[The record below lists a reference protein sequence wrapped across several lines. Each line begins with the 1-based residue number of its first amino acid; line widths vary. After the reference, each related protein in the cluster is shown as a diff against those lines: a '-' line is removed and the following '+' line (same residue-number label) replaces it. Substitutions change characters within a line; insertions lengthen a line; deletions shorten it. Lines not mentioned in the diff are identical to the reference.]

1 MSESLAAWTARNLD
15 RVQLSTRELAALRWC
30 WEFWARTEQLAPST
44 DWQTWLILAGRGWGK
59 TRTGAE
65 WVRSEVQRG
74 VRRIALVGP
83 TAGDVRDVMVEGE
96 SGLLGVFPRHQAPK
110 YEPSKRRVTFHTG
123 ARAYLYSSEKP
134 GRLRGPQHEVAWCDE
149 PGAWK
154 YREDTWSNLQLGLR
168 LGDRPRAVLTSTP
181 LPIPFFRD
189 LVEDARRGKPVVVTS
204 GSTLDNRANL
214 APTFI
219 ARVLDL
225 YEGTRLGR
233 QELNGELLD
242 AWAGALWQQGWIHRI
257 PSANDV
263 EEERFAIDPAISTTR
278 KSDETGLIHCG
289 AMGGK
294 PRRFVV
300 TNDLSGKWTTT
311 QWTLLAAAQH
321 FTALQRGQRC
331 KVVAEVN
338 RGGDMVRDALL
349 TFDARNFEPIDD
361 SIERVSEH
369 RYRLIE
375 QRGEKRR
382 EPVILIV
389 DISPVTRRF
398 ALADLDLVHGFKGK
412 SNRAELIAALYEQG
426 RGFHAGTFEE
436 LERQMTTWDP
446 TTDPQSPDR
455 LDALVWGA
463 RSLGFAIEPRRTPG
477 LSAHITAG
485 TRRAA

>member
-1 MSESLAAWTARNLD
+1 MTASLAEWVAKNN
-15 RVQLSTRELAALRWC
+15 VELSTLELAALSHTWD
-30 WEFWARTEQLAPST
+30 FWARPEQLPPT
-44 DWQTWLILAGRGWGK
+44 GNWITWLILAGRGFGK
-59 TRTGAE
+59 TRSGAE
-65 WVRSEVQRG
+65 WVRAEVEAG
-74 VRRIALVGP
+74 VMRIALVGP
-83 TAGDVRDVMVEGE
+83 TASDVRDVMVEGE
-96 SGLLGVFPRHQAPK
+96 SGLLAVFPPHQTPK

-134 GRLRGPQHEVAWCDE
+134 GRLRGPQHEIAWCDE

-154 YREDTWSNLQLGLR
+154 YRDETYSNLKFGLR
-168 LGDRPRAVLTSTP
+168 LGPRPRMVLTTTP

-189 LVEDARRGKPVVVTS
+189 LVKAADEGKPVVVTR
-204 GSTLDNRANL
+204 GKTTDNVANL
-214 APTFI
+214 PEAFI
-219 ARVLDL
+219 ADVVEA
-225 YEGTRLGR
+225 YGGTRLGR
-233 QELNGELLD
+233 QELDGELLD

-257 PSANDV
+257 PSASDV
-263 EEERFAIDPAISTTR
+263 EEERFSIDPAISTTR
-278 KSDETGLIHCG
+278 KSDETGLVHCG
-289 AMGGK
+289 AMAGK

-349 TFDARNFEPIDD
+349 TFDARTFEPIDD
-361 SIERVSEH
+361 AIERVGEH

-375 QRGEKRR
+375 QRSEKRR
-382 EPVILIV
+382 EPTILVV
-389 DISPVTRRF
+389 DLSHVSRRF
-398 ALADLDLVHGFKGK
+398 VANDLDLVHGFKGK

-463 RSLGFAIEPRRTPG
+463 RSLGFAIEPRKAPS
-477 LSAHITAG
+477 LSANITAG